1 MTMSSI
7 SLMDSAKL
15 EKILLTKRIGQ
26 FLGSGHEIEDE
37 PRVAVENV
45 ARALAQDL
53 CLQVREALAFELR
66 SCTYLPHDLA
76 ARIATD
82 VESVAGP
89 FLAATPVFSDEQLSG
104 LIPHLAAHAHITL
117 AKRADLGD
125 KSIYAL
131 VTIAG
136 EEAVTY
142 LVRNDKVELP
152 EAAFSK
158 IVSRFRGSRNLMERL
173 CIRTD
178 LPLAVVEDLV
188 SLVSDSYR
196 TLLMDAYGLDGALAD
211 RLVNHSRYDVI
222 WRQVRYASPHQV
234 HAFVIDLKSRGR
246 LSEALVIDMADRGSI
261 AFLESAV
268 ALDAG
273 VTLEASRETLG
284 FGDMRSFVRLMQQA
298 GFSKDGAGRCRRI
311 ITAHNR
317 LIGRTG

>member
-1 MTMSSI
+1 MSSI
-7 SLMDSAKL
+7 SLMDAAKL

-26 FLGSGHEIEDE
+26 FLGGDQAQDE
-37 PRVAVENV
+37 ERAAVENV

-66 SCTYLPHDLA
+66 TCPYLPHDLA
-76 ARIATD
+76 ARIASD

-89 FLAATPVFSDEQLSG
+89 FLAATPAFSDEQLSG

-117 AKRADLGD
+117 AKRPDLGD
-125 KSIYAL
+125 KAIYSL

-142 LVRNDKVELP
+142 LVRNEKLDLP
-152 EAAFSK
+152 EAAFGK
-158 IVSRFRGSRNLMERL
+158 IVSRFRGSRSLMERL
-173 CIRTD
+173 CVRAD

-188 SLVSDSYR
+188 ALVSDKYHK
-196 TLLMDAYGLDGALAD
+196 LLMDTYGLDGALAD

-222 WRQVRYASPHQV
+222 WRQIHYASQHQV

-246 LSEALVIDMADRGSI
+246 LSEDLVIDMADRGSI

-268 ALDAG
+268 ALEAG
-273 VTLEASRETLG
+273 VTLATARETLS
-284 FGDMRSFVRLMQQA
+284 FGDMRAFVRLMQQA
-298 GFSKDGAGRCRRI
+298 GFSKNGAGRCRRI

-317 LIGRTG
+317 LVGRTG